1 MAAAN
6 RRGCGNRRGCAAVAV
21 APVSAMVLM
30 ERRGAMAT
38 TALPC
43 IIWRNRDRRVQGLH
57 QRGVSNQRVRA
68 CARTVGECAR
78 ASVCMARARSRGLKL
93 GRGGGGGLTCA
104 AWSCILAP
112 GVSLGTCCV
121 HSVAKERERESPRS
135 RCHVTGALHAAHA
148 SSADDCPQLGAGVHM
163 RRCRRRRTV
172 VYGSAGLALL
182 PRDMQ
187 LALAVTAAAA

>member
-30 ERRGAMAT
+30 ERRGPTAT

-93 GRGGGGGLTCA
+93 GRGGGGGAHMRGLVLHLST
-104 AWSCILAP
+104 WRQSGHVLRP
-112 GVSLGTCCV
+112 QCC
-121 HSVAKERERESPRS
+121 ERERESPRS

>member
-93 GRGGGGGLTCA
+93 GRGGGGGAHMRGLVLHLST
-104 AWSCILAP
+104 WRQSGHVLRP
-112 GVSLGTCCV
+112 QCC
-121 HSVAKERERESPRS
+121 ERERERVAEESLS
-135 RCHVTGALHAAHA
+135 RHGRAARCTRIECRRLPSAGSWRAHA
-148 SSADDCPQLGAGVHM
+148 QMQTQAH
-163 RRCRRRRTV
+163 CRVWIGRARAPT
-172 VYGSAGLALL
+172 
-182 PRDMQ
+182 P
-187 LALAVTAAAA
+187 